1 MKRVAISFL
10 LVTLV
15 GCSTSNKPEYIMAD
29 DDPLIYMSEAKAP
42 ANCKLIGYTKGPYQT
57 FTTGN
62 FKLGKNLHQAHINKA
77 QALGGNYLEKDHNN
91 GTGKV
96 YSCPNSE
103 LLKMEAASKQ

>member
-10 LVTLV
+10 FVTLV
-15 GCSTSNKPEYIMAD
+15 GCSTSNKPEYVMAD
-29 DDPLIYMSEAKAP
+29 DDPLIYMSDAKAP
-42 ANCKLIGYTKGPYQT
+42 ANCKLIGYTRGPYKVYA
-57 FTTGN
+57 TGN
-62 FKLGKNLHQAHINKA
+62 TGLYKDQHYMHVTKA
-77 QALGGNYLEKDHNN
+77 QALGGNYLEKDHNK